1 MFGTMPLKFRLQDLP
16 ERLRTQAERQ
26 LAPKKA
32 AASAQPPKPT
42 PTNPLPPIDDLP
54 LAPYSP
60 KSSRPVPVRNARDI
74 KMSAT
79 ERRYLSQILGNAA
92 RFEPITLVLASGSRY
107 TPDFLTIDD
116 GVPTLHEVKGS
127 YRLAS
132 QGRALTAFR
141 EAAAQFPF
149 FRFVWAF
156 ERKGGG
162 FGRSVLQPIPLH
174 PSAETPSKE

>member
-26 LAPKKA
+26 LAPKRA
-32 AASAQPPKPT
+32 AASAQPPEPT
-42 PTNPLPPIDDLP
+42 PPTGLP

-60 KSSRPVPVRNARDI
+60 KSSRPVPVRNARDQ
-74 KMSAT
+74 KMSAS
-79 ERRYLSQILGNAA
+79 ERRYLSQVLGDAA

-127 YRLAS
+127 YRLGS

-141 EAAAQFPF
+141 EAASQFPF
-149 FRFVWAF
+149 FRFVWAS
-156 ERKGGG
+156 EKKGGG
-162 FGRSVLQPIPLH
+162 FSRSVLPPLPLA
-174 PSAETPSKE
+174 PSAQTPSKE